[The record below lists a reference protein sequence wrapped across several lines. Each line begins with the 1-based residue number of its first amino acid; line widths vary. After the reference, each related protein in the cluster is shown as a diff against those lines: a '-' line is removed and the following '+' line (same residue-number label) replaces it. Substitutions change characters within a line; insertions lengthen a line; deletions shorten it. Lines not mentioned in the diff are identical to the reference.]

1 MINDLVQLPYPLN
14 YHERTKQILIDSKLQ
29 ENLIKIEQF
38 TLENKMKINEKKSK
52 VTIFNTSKKFDFPP
66 EMSFKSGEV
75 LEYVEETKLLGIQI
89 NSMLRWNS
97 NTSAIYKKAMARMW
111 LLRRMKLLNLE
122 QHVILDYYMKEIRP
136 LAEQG
141 VIVWNSGLTKCQ
153 VRDLEKIQKVALKI
167 ILGNKYQSF
176 KEACKLFDIKLL
188 SERRLDLCT
197 NFAIKLFKSDRCKQF
212 FTLPRINSRSGNL
225 VVERKVNTK
234 RCYNAPHNYLARLI
248 NSNKHRIKTST

>member
-1 MINDLVQLPYPLN
+1 
-14 YHERTKQILIDSKLQ
+14 
-29 ENLIKIEQF
+29 
-38 TLENKMKINEKKSK
+38 MKINQSKSK
-52 VTIFNTSKKFDFPP
+52 VLIFNKSKSYDFTP
-66 EMSFKSGEV
+66 EFSFSSGLNLEV
-75 LEYVEETKLLGIQI
+75 IEQTRLLGIELTTD
-89 NSMLRWNS
+89 LRWS
-97 NTSAIYKKAMARMW
+97 ENTKSIYKKAMSKMW
-111 LLRRMKLLNLE
+111 LLRRMKILHLE
-122 QHVILDYYMKEIRP
+122 PKIILDYYLKEIRV

-141 VIVWNSGLTKCQ
+141 VVIWNSGLTKGQ
-153 VRDLEKIQKVALKI
+153 INELEKIQKVALKI
-167 ILGNKYQSF
+167 ILGNKYQSY

-248 NSNKHRIKTST
+248 TLYKHRMKTSTEKTQENKNAAKRNMSSAVCASSMSKSLAPTPLYM